1 MPLLFFL
8 TLYGAWWALPFSL
21 CCLFLLHGFILLLQT
36 NKEKNTNSTY
46 TNIFSI
52 KNIVFFLTF
61 SVLLADF
68 HLLSYL
74 SPVPAPH
81 PTLPHPHAPN
91 LLSCC
96 DKDRQFPRFL
106 HHWAWFE
113 SICCHSWWSFFT
125 ETLENAVCFSQSRP
139 EPLTPSPSS
148 LTAAR
153 SSLVCLAD
161 DMSGWKYCHKVT
173 QPVTPRCVLF
183 LFCFFKA
190 TLRFSSVL

>member
-81 PTLPHPHAPN
+81 PTLPHPHPHAPN

-125 ETLENAVCFSQSRP
+125 ETLENAVRYSQSRP
-139 EPLTPSPSS
+139 EPLTPLP
-148 LTAAR
+148 
-153 SSLVCLAD
+153 LVPHGSKIISCLPACTD

-173 QPVTPRCVLF
+173 QPITPRCVCVCVF
-183 LFCFFKA
+183 IF
-190 TLRFSSVL
+190 